1 MEQDFLGKSQ
11 EERGEEAAIQGPL
24 LGIIS
29 MSFSLHP
36 SPPRR
41 LIYSYIY
48 SSDLQLETS
57 EQEQGGFII
66 YLVLTN
72 QSMSFG
78 RHPSASAVN
87 TTSNI

>member
-1 MEQDFLGKSQ
+1 MEQDFLGKPQ

-48 SSDLQLETS
+48 SPDLQLETS

-78 RHPSASAVN
+78 RRPSASAVN